1 MSEISN
7 APTLMQPGDT
17 SNLRA
22 LSFILTFVLLVF
34 SFGAAGAFAENGVV
48 ERTFGP
54 YATLLDRFLIE
65 RDLENDGLES
75 AFDYAA
81 ALAHAQTAALL
92 EEQDALLAQ
101 FDVARIDTR
110 EKAVAFWNN
119 AYNYFMM
126 AHILTERPGGKL
138 VASVWDYG
146 GRFNPFRANVFERDL
161 FNIGGRKYALDEMQK
176 DILLG
181 DEFAKKGWKEART
194 HFTINCASVGCPPL
208 RKQIFTAQNIDALM
222 TENTRRSLNTA
233 RHLHLDGDT
242 LYISSI
248 FDWYKQDFI
257 AEAGSVEA
265 FIKAYAADHVVQ
277 NVQSSTRIRHID
289 YDWSLNQPANF
300 PGIGLAD

>member
-1 MSEISN
+1 M
-7 APTLMQPGDT
+7 T
-17 SNLRA
+17 RR

-34 SFGAAGAFAENGVV
+34 SFDAARAFAGNGVV

-75 AFDYAA
+75 AFDYVA
-81 ALAHAQTAALL
+81 ALAHAQTTALL
-92 EEQDALLAQ
+92 EEQDALLSQ
-101 FDVARIDTR
+101 FDVARLDTR

-126 AHILTERPGGKL
+126 AHVLTERPSGKM

-146 GRFNPFRANVFERDL
+146 GRYNPFRANFFERDL

-181 DEFAKKGWKEART
+181 DEYAKKGWKEART

-233 RHLHLDGDT
+233 RHLYLAGDT
-242 LYISSI
+242 LYVSSI
-248 FDWYKQDFI
+248 LNWYKDDFI

-265 FIKAYAADHVVQ
+265 FIKAYADDHVVKK
-277 NVQSSTRIRHID
+277 VQSATRIGHID
-289 YDWSLNQPANF
+289 YDWSLNQPVNF
-300 PGIGLAD
+300 PGIGSVD

>member
-1 MSEISN
+1 M
-7 APTLMQPGDT
+7 PD
-17 SNLRA
+17 LR
-22 LSFILTFVLLVF
+22 FIRFVLIFVLLV
-34 SFGAAGAFAENGVV
+34 SFGTSGAFAENGVV
-48 ERTFGP
+48 ETTFGP
-54 YATLLDRFLIE
+54 YATLLERFLIE

-81 ALAHAQTAALL
+81 ALAHARTTALL
-92 EEQDALLAQ
+92 EEQNALLTQ
-101 FDVARIDTR
+101 FDVARLDTR

-119 AYNYFMM
+119 AYNYFML
-126 AHILTERPGGKL
+126 AHILTERPGGKR

-146 GRFNPFRANVFERDL
+146 GRYNPFRANIFERDL
-161 FNIGGRKYALDEMQK
+161 FNIGGRKYGLDEMQK

-194 HFTINCASVGCPPL
+194 HFTVNCASVGCPPL

-222 TENTRRSLNTA
+222 TENTRRSLNTP

-248 FDWYKQDFI
+248 FNWYKDDFT

-265 FIKAYAADHVVQ
+265 FIKAHADEHVLEKVQ
-277 NVQSSTRIRHID
+277 TATRIRHID
-289 YDWSLNQPANF
+289 YDWSLNKPANF
-300 PGIGLAD
+300 PGIGLAE